1 MQRLDVGGYLTRLG
15 LPDPGRPSV
24 AALFDLHRAHVE
36 RVPYENLEI
45 HLGSPTTVDPVESAE
60 RIVRRRR
67 GGYCFHL
74 NGAFAALLS
83 ALGYRVR
90 WHVGGVRNSLAEP
103 IATASGNH
111 LALTVHGLV
120 TPDCP
125 DGVWFVDVGLGDA
138 LHEPLPLRPGTF
150 RQGPFGYALDRSSA
164 VPFGWRFDHDPSGSF
179 AGMDFAPGAAGPRDF
194 AATHVR
200 LSTSPDSPFVRTVAV
215 QRRDVSG
222 VDTLRGRVLIRQ
234 EGSPASPGAPGSP
247 DGGAVRREEE
257 LTSSASWYAALA
269 DVFGLTLDDVPVA
282 RRRALWE
289 RVCRAHEAWA
299 QTRRV
304 SA

>member
-1 MQRLDVGGYLTRLG
+1 MHRLDVPGYLARLG

-45 HLGSPTTVDPVESAE
+45 HLGVSTTVDPGESAD
-60 RIVRRRR
+60 RIVRRGR

-74 NGAFAALLS
+74 NGAFAALLC

-90 WHVGGVRNSLAEP
+90 WHVGGVVSGDEP
-103 IATASGNH
+103 PGASGNH
-111 LALTVHGLV
+111 LAITVHGLA

-138 LHEPLPLRPGTF
+138 LHEPLPLRPGVF
-150 RQGPFGYALDRSSA
+150 RQGPFTYALARSSA

-179 AGMDFAPGAAGPRDF
+179 TGMDFAPGAASPDDF
-194 AATHVR
+194 AAMHVQ
-200 LSTSPDSPFVRTVAV
+200 LSTSPDSPFVRTLAV
-215 QRRDVSG
+215 QRRDATG
-222 VDTLRGRVLIRQ
+222 VDMLRGRVLTRL
-234 EGSPASPGAPGSP
+234 EGAPE
-247 DGGAVRREEE
+247 GGLARREEE
-257 LTSSASWYAALA
+257 LTSYASWFAALG

-282 RRRALWE
+282 QRRALWE

-299 QTRRV
+299 ATRQV
-304 SA
+304 PA